1 MGELGDSGIK
11 KKKNQEKEEWLTEFS
26 RWPH

>member
-11 KKKNQEKEEWLTEFS
+11 KKKSQEKEEWLTEFS